1 MSKKLHLTIWL
12 AALLALVSCQRETV
26 TPNPTFDPTNN
37 TVLAK
42 FVFNVSTASG
52 PETKMTADAVQ
63 YDGTFRGMD
72 EVHMLAYNIDYGDH
86 IYKSGVSPALKD
98 FNLGTMIG
106 SASGESASRTVEL
119 ALPLNTNVI
128 TLYGKATKTP
138 GADDAEGI
146 VDLTWSPA
154 TALSQT
160 PDKILFKLKDRLQDT
175 VAFNQ
180 FSTLVGTMLTG
191 FFRTGL
197 ILETTA
203 DGFKTEVDN
212 RYSFWYPVDSTS
224 NTFATRT
231 DSTKTKYGGT
241 GTPVAANNAVRVVN
255 GATYTFHTGSKLWR
269 EYGRQF
275 ARNAGYISEGE
286 EATMKP
292 LEEVLGQAYAEF
304 CTIKTKNQGT
314 EKELRAGSSGAL
326 IRTIADLAMVIDK
339 VKSATPTSYEEEIA
353 ILMAEELQKR
363 ILRYFDAPTT
373 TSGTRNWS
381 ALNFKTWKGENDPYD
396 MSHMVDLYT
405 PYTTATHF
413 PKITDAYFDE
423 TTGFPINLNLPQG
436 AAVLDVTTTTYNS
449 KDYETFSYMKKIP
462 AYGMGST
469 DYKMPI
475 INYRYPPEL
484 MYFANSPIRVST
496 KSDNVTFPATLPA
509 WDASESWPSSTWS
522 APGAQVQST
531 TRSVALVKHVNY
543 GNALLQTKVKYQSG
557 IDGLHDNNSIL
568 HPGEDDNVIPF
579 NTGDALQITGIM
591 IGGQPDFVGWNYI
604 QVPDSVLSN
613 LYTGKTNLLDKLI
626 YDKQINPIPVPAS
639 GETGIMYTL
648 CWDNYD
654 YTKEADAQGE
664 VYVALELVNNT
675 GRDFWGELNLI
686 RRGGT
691 FYLVGKL
698 DPHSSTS
705 GEVTGVPTTLARSNY
720 YYPPFDANGNT
731 IDAPRVFMQDY
742 ATTATLML
750 GQNSLRHAYVTV
762 PDLRGS
768 QVSLGLTV
776 DLSWSGG
783 LNFNNIVMGGN

>member
-12 AALLALVSCQRETV
+12 LALLALVSCQRETV

-42 FVFNVSTASG
+42 FVFNVSTANG

-72 EVHMLAYNIDYGDH
+72 EVHMLAYSIDYGDH
-86 IYKSGVSPALKD
+86 IWKPGSSPALKD
-98 FNLGTMIG
+98 FNLGAMIG

-119 ALPLNTNVI
+119 ALPLSTNVL
-128 TLYGKATKTP
+128 TLYAKASKTP
-138 GADDAEGI
+138 GADDAEGN

-154 TALSQT
+154 TAVGQT
-160 PDKILFKLKDRLQDT
+160 PDKILFKLQDRLKDT

-180 FSTLVGTMLTG
+180 FSSLVGAMLTG

-197 ILETTA
+197 FHETVA
-203 DGFKTEVDN
+203 DGFKTDVDN
-212 RYSFWYPVDSTS
+212 SYSFWYPIDATS
-224 NTFATRT
+224 DTFATRS
-231 DSTKTKYGGT
+231 DSTKTKYGGS
-241 GTPVAANNAVRVVN
+241 GDPVAENGKIRVEGSV
-255 GATYTFHTGSKLWR
+255 TYTFHTGSKSWR

-275 ARNAGYISEGE
+275 ARNNGYITEGDVK
-286 EATMKP
+286 TMKP

-304 CTIKTKNQGT
+304 CTIKTKTGT
-314 EKELRAGSSGAL
+314 TQKELRAGSSGAL

-339 VKSATPTSYEEEIA
+339 VKSATPTGYEEEIA
-353 ILMAEELQKR
+353 VLLATELQQR

-373 TSGTRNWS
+373 TSGSRDWS
-381 ALNFKTWKGENDPYD
+381 ALHFKTWKGDNDPFD

-413 PKITDAYFDE
+413 PKITNDFFDE

-604 QVPDSVLSN
+604 QVPDADLGAIYS
-613 LYTGKTNLLDKLI
+613 GKTNPLDKLI

-654 YTKEADAQGE
+654 YTKEANAQGE